1 MSEQSRLTERI
12 RRLATRR
19 DATVRASSGHSAPS
33 SRKRI
38 GSIGGLA
45 LVVVLSAQFVVVLDF
60 SIVNVALPSISR
72 ELHASSTSVQWV
84 VTAYAITF
92 GGLLVLG
99 GRAADLFGR
108 RRLFVAGLVGVA
120 VASAAGGVGINLPLL
135 VLPPAGQGGAGAPG
149 APAAVSVPAPNL

>member
-12 RRLATRR
+12 RRRATRR
-19 DATVRASSGHSAPS
+19 EAGARGSSGDSASS
-33 SRKRI
+33 RMDRI
-38 GSIGGLA
+38 GPLGGVALA
-45 LVVVLSAQFVVVLDF
+45 IVLSAQFVVVLDF

-108 RRLFVAGLVGVA
+108 RRLFVAGLSGSQWRRLRA
-120 VASAAGGVGINLPLL
+120 ASQSTCPCSSSPERCRASQPPRWRLPRC
-135 VLPPAGQGGAGAPG
+135 
-149 APAAVSVPAPNL
+149 

>member
-12 RRLATRR
+12 RRLTGRQ
-19 DATVRASSGHSAPS
+19 DASVRGSSGHSAS
-33 SRKRI
+33 TSRMGRL
-38 GSIGGLA
+38 GPLGGLA
-45 LVVVLSAQFVVVLDF
+45 LVVVLSAQLVVTLDF

-108 RRLFVAGLVGVA
+108 RRLFVAEIGRAHV
-120 VASAAGGVGINLPLL
+120 
-135 VLPPAGQGGAGAPG
+135 
-149 APAAVSVPAPNL
+149 